1 MSNKSNKVS
10 VFYGRARRIELYEKI
25 AYVAVGIIA
34 AIVVVF
40 IVTKQATND
49 DENVDFARLRTYMA
63 NRGFSCEMV
72 HKPNGFCSKSNDTT
86 SYTFTRYGDG
96 FMYRVKTKSYTLEM
110 VHSMKKEN
118 EIVFTTTSEAFYGYK
133 NKTYSCSFNV
143 SVLGDIRICKTVDDE
158 ILNLS
163 SYKGVIEQAQM
174 DVSNILESSG
184 YYKDI
189 LLKDYKWQKK

>member
-10 VFYGRARRIELYEKI
+10 VFYGRARRIELYEKM

-72 HKPNGFCSKSNDTT
+72 HKPNGFCSKSNVTP
-86 SYTFTRYGDG
+86 SYPFTRYDDG